1 MKSIVYMPYALKQL
15 EALPEPV
22 QAQID
27 DALDTYAMSGKGDVK
42 ALSGRTG
49 YRLRVGRYRVIF
61 DEDRLTILAF
71 EVGKRETTSYRRH

>member
-27 DALDTYAMSGKGDVK
+27 DALDAYAMSGKGDVK

-49 YRLRVGRYRVIF
+49 YRPRVGRYRVIF